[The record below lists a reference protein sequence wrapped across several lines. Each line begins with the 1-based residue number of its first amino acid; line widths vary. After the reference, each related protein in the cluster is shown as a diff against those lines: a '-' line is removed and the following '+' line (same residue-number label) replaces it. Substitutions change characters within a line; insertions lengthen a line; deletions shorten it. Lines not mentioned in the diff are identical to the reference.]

1 MFALNPHLRAEDDN
15 GKGRLGA
22 QFMKQGSIRFC
33 LAVSTALAAAWPFMS
48 MAQQTDTAQF
58 QVKIVILESCNI
70 TTSAASDVD
79 FLTHLRGADAPVDA
93 SGTLTINC
101 TLDTPYNVGL
111 NAGLS
116 STSPTPSA
124 DNRRMTN
131 GTAFVPYG
139 LYRDAARQ
147 LLWGETIGTETL
159 SGVGTAADV
168 DVPVYGRVPSTD
180 YPPGTYTDTV
190 VATVTY

>member
-1 MFALNPHLRAEDDN
+1 
-15 GKGRLGA
+15 
-22 QFMKQGSIRFC
+22 MKQRSIGFRLVISIAIAC
-33 LAVSTALAAAWPFMS
+33 AWPFTS
-48 MAQQTDTAQF
+48 MAQQSDTAQF

-70 TTSAASDVD
+70 TTTAASDVD

-111 NAGLS
+111 NAGLN

-124 DNRRMTN
+124 VNRRMTN
-131 GTAFVPYG
+131 GSEFVPYG

-147 LLWGETIGTETL
+147 LLWGEVIGTETL
-159 SGVGTAADV
+159 AGVGTASDV